1 MFLNQAKSSG
11 YVNYP
16 HSVRTI
22 TSPLRKRT
30 GGSAKRL
37 GSVASGLLPVWALW
51 PIPVGNIGGV
61 ILLKV
66 TVHML
71 ILVDEVNAG
80 RWNCEGRFRCIRVEE
95 VVGVRTPVEKQH
107 NAH

>member
-1 MFLNQAKSSG
+1 M
-11 YVNYP
+11 
-16 HSVRTI
+16 
-22 TSPLRKRT
+22 
-30 GGSAKRL
+30 
-37 GSVASGLLPVWALW
+37 WALLANT
-51 PIPVGNIGGV
+51 VGNVGAGV
-61 ILLKV
+61 ILLKL

-80 RWNCEGRFRCIRVEE
+80 RWNCEGRFRCIRVKE